1 VCDDNRLHRARVDR
15 GIALADIAA
24 RTALNPITVQAI
36 DAGRFT
42 DLPAGIYARSYVR
55 AFASAVGLEPEQV
68 LRELEPSLPRVD
80 DPLPVLRDIARGA
93 APDWPE
99 RMSGWGRDAAAQ
111 LRGAATRM
119 RERLSQGDLDP
130 RSRAAALLPD
140 AAALRA
146 VLAPVS
152 APWLARSL
160 TLPGPEV
167 RRTWRPRAHVRAAR
181 CAAACFDAAVL
192 LLLLAAV
199 VQLTA
204 WTSGARVQEVLAV
217 AGEQIAAVW
226 GVLVLLY
233 FVILGGVGGG
243 TPGAVACGV
252 RSSATDEPL
261 RLRTILERAML
272 H

>member
-1 VCDDNRLHRARVDR
+1 MCDDNLLHRARVVR
-15 GIALADIAA
+15 GLAVADIAA
-24 RTALNPITVQAI
+24 RTSLNPVTVQAI
-36 DAGRFT
+36 DSGRFQ

-55 AFASAVGLEPEQV
+55 AFASAVGLQPEQV

-80 DPLPVLRDIARGA
+80 DPLPILRDIARGA

-99 RMSGWGRDAAAQ
+99 RMSGWGRDAAAH
-111 LRGAATRM
+111 LRSAAARIG
-119 RERLSQGDLDP
+119 ERLSLADVDL
-130 RSRAAALLPD
+130 RSRAASLLPD
-140 AAALRA
+140 ATALRA

-152 APWLARSL
+152 ALWPSRRRRETDVL
-160 TLPGPEV
+160 
-167 RRTWRPRAHVRAAR
+167 RTWRPRAQVRAAR

-192 LLLLAAV
+192 LLLLAAI

-204 WTSGARVQEVLAV
+204 WTSGARVQEMLAV

-226 GVLVLLY
+226 GVLVLMY
-233 FVILGGVGGG
+233 FVILGGVGGR
-243 TPGAVACGV
+243 TPGAIACGV
-252 RSSATDEPL
+252 RSNATDEPL

>member
-1 VCDDNRLHRARVDR
+1 MCDDNLLHRARVDR
-15 GIALADIAA
+15 GIELADIAA
-24 RTALNPITVQAI
+24 RTSLNPITVQAI
-36 DAGRFT
+36 DSGRFG

-55 AFASAVGLEPEQV
+55 AFASAVGLQPEQV

-99 RMSGWGRDAAAQ
+99 RMSGWGRDAAAK
-111 LRGAATRM
+111 LRSAAARTA
-119 RERLSQGDLDP
+119 ERLSLADVDL
-130 RSRAAALLPD
+130 RSRAASLLPD
-140 AAALRA
+140 VAALRA

-152 APWLARSL
+152 APWHGRS
-160 TLPGPEV
+160 
-167 RRTWRPRAHVRAAR
+167 RTWPGTDLLRWWRPGAHVRAAR

-192 LLLLAAV
+192 LLLLAAI

-204 WTSGARVQEVLAV
+204 WTSGARVQEMLAV

-233 FVILGGVGGG
+233 FVILGGVGGR
-243 TPGAVACGV
+243 TPGAVACGL